1 MNLSLFVN
9 NSEKNRLEKSLSGEI
24 KMTGQLREQ
33 SSVVNPSIMIKHDNP
48 SAFNYAYIPEFSR
61 YYFITDIT
69 SVRTGLWEI
78 SMHVDVLMS
87 FKESIKG
94 TQVILSDTETTGQTN
109 YMSGEQW
116 ARNVKDTTEI
126 INFPK
131 YLPIKGEYI
140 LITAGG
146 PGSEQS

>member
-1 MNLSLFVN
+1 MDLILYVN
-9 NSEKNRLEKSLSGEI
+9 NSEKNKLEKSLSSDL
-24 KMTGQLREQ
+24 KFTGKLREQ
-33 SSVVNPSIMIKHDNP
+33 SSVVNPSIMIQTTNP
-48 SAFNYAYIPEFSR
+48 SIYNYAYIPEFKR
-61 YYFITDIT
+61 YYFITDMV

-87 FKESIKG
+87 FKDTIKG

-109 YMSGEQW
+109 YMAGEQW
-116 ARNVKDTTEI
+116 VRNVKDTTEI

-131 YLPIKGEYI
+131 NLPIKGEYI